1 MIYNK
6 KSYISGSLFT
16 SRFFAFYLVSLK
28 KKETQKTESKNL
40 SWQWAP
46 KGFPNWKQT
55 ESERGTEKNYVTKTE
70 KTLNIKEEG
79 AVRKN
84 MWLVLFPAFI

>member
-28 KKETQKTESKNL
+28 KKKHKKPNRRT
-40 SWQWAP
+40 WADNERL
-46 KGFPNWKQT
+46 KGFQTGNKQR
-55 ESERGTEKNYVTKTE
+55 ERERDGKNYVTKTE
-70 KTLNIKEEG
+70 KTLYIKQEG

-84 MWLVLFPAFI
+84 MWLVPFPAFI